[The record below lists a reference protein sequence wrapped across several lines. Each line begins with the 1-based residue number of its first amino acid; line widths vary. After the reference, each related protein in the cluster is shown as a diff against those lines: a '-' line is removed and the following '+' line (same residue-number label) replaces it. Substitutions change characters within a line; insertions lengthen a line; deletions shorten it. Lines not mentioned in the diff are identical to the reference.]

1 MIQFLTSFTQ
11 EIDDPRIAAAEILNQ
26 LNSGPALL
34 KYSVGLLFC
43 SLDFIL
49 SGSAEEVCKTLPFEV
64 IGCTTHGI
72 AVPNAMGEHMLS
84 VIALTSDE
92 VFFKVGISDPLD
104 TNGETRI
111 EELYKRLSSLSDAS
125 PSLMLI
131 CHSNP
136 KSLPGEKA
144 MEVLDH
150 VSGGMPLFGTNALDQ
165 TLDVR
170 MPMIVHN
177 GAFYSDRL
185 ALILVYGAIE
195 SRFYIKSLPEM
206 NIYNKPAFATEVQGN
221 RLISINNIPAADFM
235 EQFGIISGD
244 NINAVYGFPLLIDNH
259 DGRGIKACGI
269 YGTEE
274 DRALRCGIAIA
285 EGATLKL
292 ANQMREEVLRISEQ
306 LVELIK
312 KDSDRKNHLIFS
324 CFGKSA
330 PLVDLKDEMRLFQE
344 NMEENSF
351 VFVLSEGEFCPVAA
365 EGGEV
370 LNCFHQYSIIS
381 LSC

>member
-1 MIQFLTSFTQ
+1 MIQFLTSFTK
-11 EIDDPRIAAAEILNQ
+11 EIDDPRIAAADILKQ
-26 LNSGPALL
+26 LNSNSALL
-34 KYSVGLLFC
+34 KHSVGLLFC
-43 SLDFIL
+43 SLDFIS
-49 SGSAEEVCKTLPFEV
+49 SGSAKAVCDALPFEV

-72 AVPNAMGEHMLS
+72 AVPGAMSENMLS

-92 VFFKVGISDPLD
+92 VSFKTGVSESLD
-104 TNGETRI
+104 TEGETRI
-111 EELYKRLSSLSDAS
+111 EELYKRLSSLPGAS

-136 KSLPGEKA
+136 RYLSGDRA
-144 MEVLDH
+144 MEILDH

-165 TLDVR
+165 TPGVKT
-170 MPMIVHN
+170 PMIIHN
-177 GAFYSDRL
+177 GAAYSDRM
-185 ALILVYGAIE
+185 ALIIVYGAVK

-206 NIYNKPAFATEVQGN
+206 NIYSKPAFATEVQGN
-221 RLISINNIPAADFM
+221 RLISINNMPAADFM

-244 NINAVYGFPLLIDNH
+244 SINTVYGFPLLIDNH
-259 DGRGIKACGI
+259 DGKGIKACGI
-269 YGTEE
+269 YGIEE
-274 DRALRCGIAIA
+274 DRALRCGATIA

-292 ANQMREEVLRISEQ
+292 ANQMREEVLRSSEQ

-351 VFVLSEGEFCPVAA
+351 VFVLSGGEFCPVDA

-370 LNCFHQYSIIS
+370 LNCFHQYSVIS